1 MQQQIPG
8 TPSRLEAQPWRP
20 ANQATPCTK
29 GTISV
34 FARELRAELTSERK
48 HQMSLL
54 LGILDHVKQAV
65 TSPFE
70 SKSQPQA
77 QANGVHALDASGTG
91 GTSTTGGSSQASI
104 TANDFLTLLVT
115 EIQNQDPTTQT
126 DPMQYITQLV
136 GVNSLEQLV
145 QINQTLTTATG
156 VAPTGSAA
164 NSPSPA
170 ATTTA
175 AAVKSAAASTS
186 ATSAIAGHL
195 LPLGSHVQLPTS
207 ADAAVANAFTQ
218 ASTLPAQAPSQVP
231 LSPAVMRALQ
241 QSIPGAKFNGSSAN
255 PGVTQTGTAGA
266 VR

>member
-1 MQQQIPG
+1 
-8 TPSRLEAQPWRP
+8 
-20 ANQATPCTK
+20 
-29 GTISV
+29 
-34 FARELRAELTSERK
+34 
-48 HQMSLL
+48 MSLL

-70 SKSQPQA
+70 SKSQPQS
-77 QANGVHALDASGTG
+77 QATGVKALDSSSTASTG
-91 GTSTTGGSSQASI
+91 STTDSSTNQATI

-156 VAPTGSAA
+156 SATPA
-164 NSPSPA
+164 GAAASSPSPA
-170 ATTTA
+170 AATA
-175 AAVKSAAASTS
+175 AAVKSAATS
-186 ATSAIAGHL
+186 ASSAPAIAGHS

-207 ADAAVANAFTQ
+207 ADTAVANAFTQ
-218 ASTLPAQAPSQVP
+218 PSTLPTQALAPSQVP

-241 QSIPGAKFNGSSAN
+241 QSIPGATFTGSSSLPAAN
-255 PGVTQTGTAGA
+255 QTGTGGA
-266 VR
+266 AR

>member
-1 MQQQIPG
+1 
-8 TPSRLEAQPWRP
+8 
-20 ANQATPCTK
+20 
-29 GTISV
+29 
-34 FARELRAELTSERK
+34 
-48 HQMSLL
+48 MSLL
-54 LGILDHVKQAV
+54 LGILDHAKQAV
-65 TSPFE
+65 ASPFQ

-77 QANGVHALDASGTG
+77 QSKGVKASASSSPGGAGAATG
-91 GTSTTGGSSQASI
+91 SPNQATI

-156 VAPTGSAA
+156 SVTPAGSVAR
-164 NSPSPA
+164 SPSPA
-170 ATTTA
+170 AAT
-175 AAVKSAAASTS
+175 SAAAKS
-186 ATSAIAGHL
+186 ATTATSPGTALAGHL
-195 LPLGSHVQLPTS
+195 LPLASHVQLPAS

-218 ASTLPAQAPSQVP
+218 PSHLPNQALTPSQVP

-241 QSIPGAKFNGSSAN
+241 QSIPGATFTGASSSPAAS
-255 PGVTQTGTAGA
+255 QTGTSGA

>member
-1 MQQQIPG
+1 
-8 TPSRLEAQPWRP
+8 
-20 ANQATPCTK
+20 
-29 GTISV
+29 
-34 FARELRAELTSERK
+34 
-48 HQMSLL
+48 MSLL

-77 QANGVHALDASGTG
+77 QAKGVNALDASGTG
-91 GTSTTGGSSQASI
+91 STGTTGSSTNEATI

-156 VAPTGSAA
+156 SATTTGSAVS
-164 NSPSPA
+164 SPSPA
-170 ATTTA
+170 AATSA
-175 AAVKSAAASTS
+175 AAKSAATPTPAAS
-186 ATSAIAGHL
+186 ATASHL
-195 LPLGSHVQLPTS
+195 LPLGSHTQLPTS
-207 ADAAVANAFTQ
+207 ADTAVAHAFTQ
-218 ASTLPAQAPSQVP
+218 ASTLPTQAQSPSQLP
-231 LSPAVMRALQ
+231 LNPEVMRALQ
-241 QSIPGAKFNGSSAN
+241 RSIPGATFTGSSSLPAVN
-255 PGVTQTGTAGA
+255 QTGAGGA

>member
-1 MQQQIPG
+1 
-8 TPSRLEAQPWRP
+8 
-20 ANQATPCTK
+20 
-29 GTISV
+29 
-34 FARELRAELTSERK
+34 
-48 HQMSLL
+48 MSLL

-65 TSPFE
+65 TLPFE

-77 QANGVHALDASGTG
+77 QAKGVNAAASSPTG
-91 GTSTTGGSSQASI
+91 AGAPTGSPNQATI

-156 VAPTGSAA
+156 SVTPTGGAA
-164 NSPSPA
+164 SSLSPA
-170 ATTTA
+170 AATA
-175 AAVKSAAASTS
+175 AATKSATTS
-186 ATSAIAGHL
+186 NSVPSAPGIDGHL

-207 ADAAVANAFTQ
+207 ADSVVAQAFTH
-218 ASTLPAQAPSQVP
+218 ASSLPTQTLSPSQVP
-231 LSPAVMRALQ
+231 PSPALMRALQ
-241 QSIPGAKFNGSSAN
+241 QSIPGATFTGSHSLPAAGQ
-255 PGVTQTGTAGA
+255 PGTGGA

>member
-1 MQQQIPG
+1 
-8 TPSRLEAQPWRP
+8 
-20 ANQATPCTK
+20 
-29 GTISV
+29 
-34 FARELRAELTSERK
+34 
-48 HQMSLL
+48 MSLL

-77 QANGVHALDASGTG
+77 QANGVNALDTSSTG
-91 GTSTTGGSSQASI
+91 STGTTGSSTNQATI

-156 VAPTGSAA
+156 SATTSGGAVSSPSAA
-164 NSPSPA
+164 A
-170 ATTTA
+170 ATATTA
-175 AAVKSAAASTS
+175 KSAATPSSAAS
-186 ATSAIAGHL
+186 ATAAHL
-195 LPLGSHVQLPTS
+195 LPLGSHAQLPAS
-207 ADAAVANAFTQ
+207 ADSAVANAFTQ
-218 ASTLPAQAPSQVP
+218 ASTLPTQAQSPSQVP
-231 LSPAVMRALQ
+231 LNPEVMRALQ
-241 QSIPGAKFNGSSAN
+241 HSIPGATFTGLAN
-255 PGVTQTGTAGA
+255 P

>member
-1 MQQQIPG
+1 
-8 TPSRLEAQPWRP
+8 
-20 ANQATPCTK
+20 
-29 GTISV
+29 
-34 FARELRAELTSERK
+34 
-48 HQMSLL
+48 MSLL

-70 SKSQPQA
+70 SKSHPQA
-77 QANGVHALDASGTG
+77 RAKGVKAFASSSSGKAAAASG
-91 GTSTTGGSSQASI
+91 SQNQATI

-156 VAPTGSAA
+156 SATPTG
-164 NSPSPA
+164 
-170 ATTTA
+170 
-175 AAVKSAAASTS
+175 AAASTPSQAAATAAAAKS
-186 ATSAIAGHL
+186 AVTSRPAASAIAGHS
-195 LPLGSHVQLPTS
+195 LPLGSHVQLPAS
-207 ADAAVANAFTQ
+207 ADTAVANAFTHASNLPIQ
-218 ASTLPAQAPSQVP
+218 ALAPSQVP

-241 QSIPGAKFNGSSAN
+241 QSIPGATLSDASSLPSA
-255 PGVTQTGTAGA
+255 TQRGTSGA

>member
-1 MQQQIPG
+1 
-8 TPSRLEAQPWRP
+8 
-20 ANQATPCTK
+20 
-29 GTISV
+29 
-34 FARELRAELTSERK
+34 
-48 HQMSLL
+48 MSLL

-70 SKSQPQA
+70 SNSHPQA
-77 QANGVHALDASGTG
+77 QAKGVNAAGSSSSGSAG
-91 GTSTTGGSSQASI
+91 TTGSSTDEATI

-156 VAPTGSAA
+156 SATPTGASA
-164 NSPSPA
+164 SRPSPA
-170 ATTTA
+170 TATTA
-175 AAVKSAAASTS
+175 AAKSATVLAS
-186 ATSAIAGHL
+186 ATAAHL
-195 LPLGSHVQLPTS
+195 LPPGSRTQLPAS
-207 ADAAVANAFTQ
+207 ADTAVANAFTHSSNLPTQ
-218 ASTLPAQAPSQVP
+218 AIAPSQVP

-241 QSIPGAKFNGSSAN
+241 QSIPGATFTGASSLPTA
-255 PGVTQTGTAGA
+255 TQTGQAA

>member
-1 MQQQIPG
+1 
-8 TPSRLEAQPWRP
+8 
-20 ANQATPCTK
+20 
-29 GTISV
+29 
-34 FARELRAELTSERK
+34 
-48 HQMSLL
+48 MSLL

-77 QANGVHALDASGTG
+77 QAKGVNAFASSSPGGAGAATG
-91 GTSTTGGSSQASI
+91 SPNQATI

-156 VAPTGSAA
+156 SVTPTGAA
-164 NSPSPA
+164 ASSPSPA
-170 ATTTA
+170 AATA
-175 AAVKSAAASTS
+175 AAAKSATTS
-186 ATSAIAGHL
+186 NSIPSAPGSAGHL
-195 LPLGSHVQLPTS
+195 LPLGNHVQLPAS
-207 ADAAVANAFTQ
+207 ADTAVANAFTHASNLPTQ
-218 ASTLPAQAPSQVP
+218 ALAPNQVP

-241 QSIPGAKFNGSSAN
+241 QSIPGATFTGSPSLPA
-255 PGVTQTGTAGA
+255 GQTGTGGA

>member
-1 MQQQIPG
+1 
-8 TPSRLEAQPWRP
+8 
-20 ANQATPCTK
+20 
-29 GTISV
+29 
-34 FARELRAELTSERK
+34 
-48 HQMSLL
+48 MSLL

-77 QANGVHALDASGTG
+77 QANGVNALDTSSTG
-91 GTSTTGGSSQASI
+91 STGTTGSSTNQATI

-156 VAPTGSAA
+156 SATTSGGA
-164 NSPSPA
+164 VSSPSPA
-170 ATTTA
+170 AATATTA
-175 AAVKSAAASTS
+175 KSAATPSSAAS
-186 ATSAIAGHL
+186 ATAAHL
-195 LPLGSHVQLPTS
+195 LPLGSHAQLPAS
-207 ADAAVANAFTQ
+207 ADSAVANAFTQ
-218 ASTLPAQAPSQVP
+218 ASTLPTQAQSPSQVP
-231 LSPAVMRALQ
+231 LNPEVMRALQ
-241 QSIPGAKFNGSSAN
+241 HSIPGATFTGLAN
-255 PGVTQTGTAGA
+255 P

>member
-1 MQQQIPG
+1 
-8 TPSRLEAQPWRP
+8 
-20 ANQATPCTK
+20 
-29 GTISV
+29 
-34 FARELRAELTSERK
+34 
-48 HQMSLL
+48 MSLL

-77 QANGVHALDASGTG
+77 QAKGVNALDASGTS
-91 GTSTTGGSSQASI
+91 GTGATGSSTNQATI

-156 VAPTGSAA
+156 SVAPTGGAA
-164 NSPSPA
+164 SSPSPA
-170 ATTTA
+170 AVTA
-175 AAVKSAAASTS
+175 AVAKSAATSTS
-186 ATSAIAGHL
+186 AASAIAGHL
-195 LPLGSHVQLPTS
+195 LPLGSHAQLPAS
-207 ADAAVANAFTQ
+207 ADTAVANAFTH
-218 ASTLPAQAPSQVP
+218 ASTLPTQVQSPSQVP
-231 LSPAVMRALQ
+231 LNPAVMRALQ
-241 QSIPGAKFNGSSAN
+241 HSIPGATFTGSSPLPAAI
-255 PGVTQTGTAGA
+255 QTGTGGA

>member
-1 MQQQIPG
+1 
-8 TPSRLEAQPWRP
+8 
-20 ANQATPCTK
+20 
-29 GTISV
+29 
-34 FARELRAELTSERK
+34 
-48 HQMSLL
+48 MSLL

-77 QANGVHALDASGTG
+77 QAKGVNAFASSSAGGTG
-91 GTSTTGGSSQASI
+91 TATGSPNQATI

-156 VAPTGSAA
+156 SVTPTGSAA
-164 NSPSPA
+164 SSPSPA
-170 ATTTA
+170 AATA
-175 AAVKSAAASTS
+175 AAVKSATTS
-186 ATSAIAGHL
+186 NSPASAIAGHF
-195 LPLGSHVQLPTS
+195 LPLGSHVQLPAS
-207 ADAAVANAFTQ
+207 ADTAVANAFTHASNLPTQ
-218 ASTLPAQAPSQVP
+218 ALAPSQVP

-241 QSIPGAKFNGSSAN
+241 HSIPGATFTGSPSLPAA
-255 PGVTQTGTAGA
+255 GQTGTGGA